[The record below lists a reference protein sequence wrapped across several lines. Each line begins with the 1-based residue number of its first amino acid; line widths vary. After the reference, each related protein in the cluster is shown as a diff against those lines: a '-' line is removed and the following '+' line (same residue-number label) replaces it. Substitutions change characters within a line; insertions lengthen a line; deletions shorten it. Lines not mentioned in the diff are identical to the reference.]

1 MLYLNHSS
9 KFYLSYC
16 YLQHVSIKLLIKFY
30 FAWRDQVVKQ
40 SYIVIGASSGI
51 GAAIAEDLIQ
61 NDFRVIALN
70 RKEPT
75 LNSANLEFYRCDM
88 TDLSSD
94 LPDVEGPIEG
104 LVYLPGSIN
113 LKPFESISEK
123 DFREDW
129 EINFFGAMRAIRKY
143 LPNLKAAQ
151 NSSIVLMSTVA
162 VSQGMSY
169 HTSISAA
176 KGAIEGATRSLA
188 AEFAPKIRVNAVA
201 PSLTETP
208 LAKNLIGDENRKKH
222 AAARHPLQRIG
233 NPIDAANAALFL
245 LSKKSS
251 WVTGQVI
258 HVDGGFSTI
267 KII

>member
-1 MLYLNHSS
+1 M
-9 KFYLSYC
+9 
-16 YLQHVSIKLLIKFY
+16 V
-30 FAWRDQVVKQ
+30 RE

-51 GAAIAEDLIQ
+51 GAAIAKDLIQ
-61 NDFRVIALN
+61 SDFRVIALN
-70 RKEPT
+70 RTEPT
-75 LNSANLEFYRCDM
+75 LSSPNLEFQSFDM

-94 LPDVEGPIEG
+94 LPDLEGPISG

-113 LKPFESISEK
+113 LKPFERTSEK
-123 DFREDW
+123 DYREDW
-129 EINFFGAMRAIRKY
+129 ELNFLGAMRAIRKY
-143 LPNLKAAQ
+143 LPNLRSAQ

-201 PSLTETP
+201 PSLTATP
-208 LAKNLIGDENRKKH
+208 LAKNLIGDENRKKL

-233 NPIDAANAALFL
+233 DPIDIANAALFL

-258 HVDGGFSTI
+258 HVDGGFSTLKLI
-267 KII
+267 